1 MIKVLIVEDDPMV
14 SELNK
19 RYVKQMSG
27 FTAVGAAQNYK
38 EALEFMQQ
46 NEVDLLLLDVYM
58 KGKNG
63 IELLKEIRKR
73 DQQVDAIIISAAS
86 EKPMIREALQYGAVD
101 YLIKP
106 FEFDRFQHALS
117 GYRKRQLIFSN
128 KEEMTQQELDSQL
141 LQLPEQ
147 EQMVQLP
154 KGLTRSTLKV
164 VWNSILTFRYNFF
177 TTEDIA
183 KETEMSQVSVRK
195 YLKFLED
202 VQLLEVEMHYGS
214 IGRPVF
220 KYRVN
225 ANTSH
230 HISQYI

>member
-1 MIKVLIVEDDPMV
+1 M
-14 SELNK
+14 
-19 RYVKQMSG
+19 
-27 FTAVGAAQNYK
+27 
-38 EALEFMQQ
+38 
-46 NEVDLLLLDVYM
+46 
-58 KGKNG
+58 
-63 IELLKEIRKR
+63 
-73 DQQVDAIIISAAS
+73 
-86 EKPMIREALQYGAVD
+86 
-101 YLIKP
+101 IKP
-106 FEFDRFQHALS
+106 FEFDRFQNALS

-128 KEEMTQQELDSQL
+128 KEEMTRQELDSQL

-147 EQMVQLP
+147 EQMMQLP

-202 VQLLEVEMHYGS
+202 VQSLEVEMHYGD